1 MTKRIE
7 DIVATGDL
15 TELNPEQR
23 ATHYMQVCEAM
34 GVDYRLQPL
43 RYMTVDDPNG
53 GQRLILYALKG
64 ATDQI
69 RKNRGIKITKLTK
82 EFVEDVVIFTA
93 EATDRD
99 GGTDISTGAVSTKGK
114 KGSEFAEVI
123 MSAETKAKRRVTLS
137 ISGSGLLDESEVAN
151 LNGPTPV
158 TPGIGVTVAPNLS
171 TPAANSAPAK
181 EVVPAIPATPA
192 KKPIVDTPKL
202 SETAQA
208 PVEPVKVE
216 FHATELPAT
225 LPPHSGSVLKV
236 IEAPTP
242 AVEAPASVNPELDK
256 DKINARITAY
266 KRDICPAGGMRP
278 SKGFGINAKV
288 IKFFAVSAGKKN
300 FQDVAA
306 EEILIGLA
314 KLDEVRAASGDQGVV
329 ALIDKAI
336 AA

>member
-1 MTKRIE
+1 MEMKMMKRIE
-7 DIVATGDL
+7 EIVATGDL

-23 ATHYMQVCEAM
+23 ATHYTQVCEAM
-34 GVDYRLQPL
+34 GIDYRLQPL
-43 RYMTVDDPNG
+43 KYIAVDDPNG
-53 GQRLILYALKG
+53 GRKTILYALRG

-82 EFVEDVVIFTA
+82 EFIEDVVIFTA
-93 EATDRD
+93 EATDKD
-99 GGTDISTGAVSTKGK
+99 GVTDISTGAVSMKNK
-114 KGSEFAEVI
+114 KGSELAEVI

-137 ISGSGLLDESEVAN
+137 ISGSGLLDELEVAN
-151 LNGPTPV
+151 LNGPIPV
-158 TPGIGVTVAPNLS
+158 TPGIGVTAAPNLS
-171 TPAANSAPAK
+171 TPAASSAPAK
-181 EVVPAIPATPA
+181 EVMPA
-192 KKPIVDTPKL
+192 KEATVEKAQPPI
-202 SETAQA
+202 EH
-208 PVEPVKVE
+208 VKVE
-216 FHATELPAT
+216 FHTTEQPPVT
-225 LPPHSGSVLKV
+225 LPPHSGSVLRV
-236 IEAPTP
+236 IETP
-242 AVEAPASVNPELDK
+242 ASVNVQVDKEPVSVNPELDK

-300 FQDVAA
+300 FQDVTA
-306 EEILIGLA
+306 EEIVAGLA